1 MLTASQ
7 CKALASEY
15 KSLAQ
20 QPNVSEERAATL
32 VNIARSLV
40 GLATQL
46 DRLAADM
53 REKCK
58 VRPPQLAASFCSNVA
73 CCAGFRMPACG
84 DHPHARRAGVRKAPR
99 QEIAG
104 YGALTVQRA
113 LWGFGAGVSVGKV
126 ASMVAIGLL

>member
-1 MLTASQ
+1 MLTVSQ

-32 VNIARSLV
+32 LNIARSLV

-53 REKCK
+53 RDNANGH
-58 VRPPQLAASFCSNVA
+58 R
-73 CCAGFRMPACG
+73 G
-84 DHPHARRAGVRKAPR
+84 RA
-99 QEIAG
+99 
-104 YGALTVQRA
+104 
-113 LWGFGAGVSVGKV
+113 
-126 ASMVAIGLL
+126 AIGEDRK

>member
-1 MLTASQ
+1 MLTVSQ

-15 KSLAQ
+15 KSLAR

-53 REKCK
+53 RDNAK
-58 VRPPQLAASFCSNVA
+58 
-73 CCAGFRMPACG
+73 
-84 DHPHARRAGVRKAPR
+84 
-99 QEIAG
+99 
-104 YGALTVQRA
+104 
-113 LWGFGAGVSVGKV
+113 
-126 ASMVAIGLL
+126 

>member
-1 MLTASQ
+1 MLTVSQ

-15 KSLAQ
+15 KSLAR

-53 REKCK
+53 RDN
-58 VRPPQLAASFCSNVA
+58 AS
-73 CCAGFRMPACG
+73 GHRG
-84 DHPHARRAGVRKAPR
+84 RA
-99 QEIAG
+99 
-104 YGALTVQRA
+104 
-113 LWGFGAGVSVGKV
+113 
-126 ASMVAIGLL
+126 AIGEDRK